1 VARSEDSGPSWV
13 TSVDGTRIGYWTGGQ
28 GPPLVMVHGVTS
40 DHSRW
45 QPILPFLAPHATVVA
60 MDRRGRGAS
69 GDSRQ
74 YALAREW
81 EDVAAVVE
89 AVARATGQPVDLYG
103 HSYGGLCAYGAAV
116 STSAVRRLVLY
127 EGWPATDPDLQSI
140 PPDVSTRMAELL
152 AVGDRDA
159 VVETLFRF
167 FGTTDD
173 ELRGLRTQPAWQA
186 RVAAAHTIGRELQAT
201 AGAGFD
207 PGQAGAITAP
217 TLLLVGAD
225 SQDPART
232 DAPTVA
238 AALPDARTVVMDGQ
252 GHLADVLAPEVVAGH
267 VLAFLRG

>member
-1 VARSEDSGPSWV
+1 VARPEGSGPSWV
-13 TSVDGTRIGYWTGGQ
+13 TSVDGTRIGYWTSGQ

-45 QPILPFLAPHATVVA
+45 QPIRPLLEPYVTVVG

-69 GDSRQ
+69 GDRQ
-74 YALAREW
+74 QYSLEREW
-81 EDVAAVVE
+81 QDVATVVE
-89 AVARATGQPVDLYG
+89 AAAQVTGQPVDLYG
-103 HSYGGLCAYGAAV
+103 HSYGGLCAYGAAA

-127 EGWPATDPDLQSI
+127 EGWPARDPQLHLL
-140 PPDVSTRMAELL
+140 PTDVSSRMARSL
-152 AVGDRDA
+152 AEGDRDA

-201 AGAGFD
+201 AGARFD
-207 PGQAGAITAP
+207 PEQAAAITAP

-225 SQDPART
+225 SQDPARD

-238 AALPDARTVVMDGQ
+238 AALPDARTVVMDSQ

-267 VLAFLRG
+267 MLAFLRG